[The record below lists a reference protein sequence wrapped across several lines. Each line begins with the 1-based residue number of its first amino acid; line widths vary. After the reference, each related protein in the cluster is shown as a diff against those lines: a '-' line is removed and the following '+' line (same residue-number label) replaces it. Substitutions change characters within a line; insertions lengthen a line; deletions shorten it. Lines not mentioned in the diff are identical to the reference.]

1 MSKDLSSKQRMIDA
15 TADLLRRQGYHA
27 TGLNQIVR
35 EAKAP
40 KGSLYFHF
48 PGGKEEL
55 AVTAL
60 ASSSEGIKRDL
71 TAIVMKEPDPRR
83 AVEGVI
89 DYFAKQ
95 LESTGYLAG
104 CPMATVALEATATSD
119 ELQQVCSRHYA
130 EWQQLVAAYLVTR
143 GFPADSADELATTT
157 LAAFEG
163 GLLLSRAHR
172 NLDPLRAVGRQL
184 SRLVELYLPATD

>member
-1 MSKDLSSKQRMIDA
+1 MSKDVSSKQRMVDA

-60 ASSSEGIKRDL
+60 TSSSEVIKRDL
-71 TAIVMKEPDPRR
+71 AEIVMKQRDPAR
-83 AVEGVI
+83 AIAAVI
-89 DYFAKQ
+89 DYFANE
-95 LESTGYLAG
+95 LESTGFLMG

-119 ELQQVCSRHYA
+119 ELQQVCSRHYT
-130 EWQQLVAAYLVTR
+130 EWQQLVAAYLVAR
-143 GFPADSADELATTT
+143 GFAAENADELATTT

-172 NLDPLRAVGRQL
+172 DLEPLRAVGRQL
-184 SRLVELYLPATD
+184 SKLIELYSSGE

>member
-1 MSKDLSSKQRMIDA
+1 MSKDASSKQRMIDA

-60 ASSSEGIKRDL
+60 ASSSDEIKREL
-71 TAIVMKEPDPRR
+71 TAIVMKERDPRK

-89 DYFAKQ
+89 DYFAEQ

-104 CPMATVALEATATSD
+104 CPVATVALEATATSD

-130 EWQQLVAAYLVTR
+130 EWQQLIAAYLATR
-143 GFPADSADELATTT
+143 GFPPDSADELATTT

-184 SRLVELYLPATD
+184 SRLVELYLSAND